1 MLRICYNYTLTKTE
15 MENKMRVSDRTTNLL
30 KNYANI
36 NQSLEFRAGKVL
48 RTVSPLNTILASV
61 EIEEDFPQTFP
72 IYELSR
78 FLGTLDLFN
87 NPELDFTDNGVSITD
102 DKHKATYRYCGSS
115 SMFQTPPEK
124 DITFPDAEVNF
135 ELSQD
140 QFRKTINAANTL
152 GLPEVIVEGNGSD
165 IQLVVSDTGNVSSDI
180 FSTKVGT
187 TDKTF
192 RMIFKT
198 ENLNKIMEGTY
209 NVSLS
214 SKRISHF
221 KREGD
226 SLQYWIAL
234 EQNSTYEE

>member
-1 MLRICYNYTLTKTE
+1 MK
-15 MENKMRVSDRTTNLL
+15 VSDRTTNLL

-36 NQSLEFRAGKVL
+36 NQSIEFREGNVL
-48 RTVSPLNTILASV
+48 KTVSPLNTILASV
-61 EIEEDFPQTFP
+61 EVEEVFSRTFP

-102 DKHKATYRYCGSS
+102 DKHEATYRYCGSS
-115 SMFQTPPEK
+115 SMFQTPPDK
-124 DITFPDAEVNF
+124 DITFPDAEINF
-135 ELSQD
+135 DLSQE
-140 QFRKTINAANTL
+140 QFKKTINAANTL
-152 GLPEVIVEGNGSD
+152 GLPEVVVEGDGTE
-165 IQLVVSDTGNVSSDI
+165 IRLLVSDTGNVSSDN
-180 FSTKVGT
+180 FSTKVGS

-192 RMIFKT
+192 HMIFKT
-198 ENLNKIMEGTY
+198 ENFSTIAEGAY
-209 NVSLS
+209 NISLS

-234 EQNSTYEE
+234 EQNSTFEE

>member
-1 MLRICYNYTLTKTE
+1 MK
-15 MENKMRVSDRTTNLL
+15 VSERTTNLL
-30 KNYANI
+30 ENYANI
-36 NQSLEFRAGKVL
+36 NQSIEFREGNVL
-48 RTVSPLNTILASV
+48 KTVSPLNTILASV
-61 EIEEDFPQTFP
+61 EIEEEFPRTFP

-78 FLGTLDLFN
+78 FLGTLGLFN

-102 DKHKATYRYCGSS
+102 DKHEATYRYCGSS
-115 SMFQTPPEK
+115 SMFQTPPDK
-124 DITFPDAEVNF
+124 DITFPDAEINF
-135 ELSQD
+135 DLSQE
-140 QFRKTINAANTL
+140 QFKKTINAANTL

-165 IQLVVSDTGNVSSDI
+165 IQLVVSDTGNTSSDI
-180 FSTKVGT
+180 FSTPVGT

-234 EQNSTYEE
+234 EQNSTFEE

>member
-1 MLRICYNYTLTKTE
+1 
-15 MENKMRVSDRTTNLL
+15 MENKMKVSERTTNLL

-36 NQSLEFRAGKVL
+36 NQSLEFREGNVL
-48 RTVSPLNTILASV
+48 KTVSPLNTILASV
-61 EIEEDFPQTFP
+61 EIEEDFPQTFS
-72 IYELSR
+72 IYELGR

-87 NPELDFTDNGVSITD
+87 NPELDFTDNGVSISD
-102 DKHKATYRYCGSS
+102 DNHEATYRYCGSS

-124 DITFPDAEVNF
+124 DITFPDAEINF
-135 ELSQD
+135 ELTQE

-152 GLPEVIVEGNGSD
+152 GLPEVIVEGNGTD

-180 FSTKVGT
+180 FSTKVGA

-192 RMIFKT
+192 HMIFKT

-209 NVSLS
+209 DVSLS

-221 KREGD
+221 TRKGD

>member
-1 MLRICYNYTLTKTE
+1 MK
-15 MENKMRVSDRTTNLL
+15 VSDRTTNLL

-87 NPELDFTDNGVSITD
+87 NPELDFMDNGVNITD
-102 DKHKATYRYCGSS
+102 DNHKAIYRYCGSS
-115 SMFQTPPEK
+115 SMFQTPPDK
-124 DITFPDAEVNF
+124 DITFPEPEVEF
-135 ELSQD
+135 QLTQEL
-140 QFRKTINAANTL
+140 FRKTINAANTL
-152 GLPEVIVEGNGSD
+152 GLPEIVVEGDGSE
-165 IQLVVSDTGNVSSDI
+165 IKLLVSDTGNVSSDN
-180 FSTKVGT
+180 FSTKVGS

-192 RMIFKT
+192 HMIFKT
-198 ENLNKIMEGTY
+198 ENFSTIAEGAY

-234 EQNSTYEE
+234 EQNSTFEE

>member
-1 MLRICYNYTLTKTE
+1 MK
-15 MENKMRVSDRTTNLL
+15 VSERTTNLL

-72 IYELSR
+72 IYELGR

-102 DKHKATYRYCGSS
+102 DNHEATYRYCGSS

-124 DITFPDAEVNF
+124 DITFPDAEINF
-135 ELSQD
+135 ELTQE

-180 FSTKVGT
+180 FSTKVGA

-198 ENLNKIMEGTY
+198 ENLNKIMEGAY

>member
-1 MLRICYNYTLTKTE
+1 MK
-15 MENKMRVSDRTTNLL
+15 VSERTINLL

-36 NQSLEFRAGKVL
+36 NQSIEFREGNVL
-48 RTVSPLNTILASV
+48 KTVSPLNTILASV
-61 EIEEDFPQTFP
+61 EVEEVFSKTFP

-78 FLGTLDLFN
+78 FLGTLNLFN

-102 DKHKATYRYCGSS
+102 DKHEATYRYCGSS
-115 SMFQTPPEK
+115 SMFQTPPDK

-135 ELSQD
+135 ELSQE
-140 QFRKTINAANTL
+140 QFKKTINAANTL
-152 GLPEVIVEGNGSD
+152 GLPEVVVEGDGTE
-165 IQLVVSDTGNVSSDI
+165 IRLLVSDTGNVSSDN
-180 FSTKVGT
+180 FSTKVGS

-192 RMIFKT
+192 HMIFKT
-198 ENLNKIMEGTY
+198 ENFSTIAEGAY

-234 EQNSTYEE
+234 EQNSTFEE

>member
-1 MLRICYNYTLTKTE
+1 MKVSEKTI
-15 MENKMRVSDRTTNLL
+15 NLL
-30 KNYANI
+30 RNYANI
-36 NQSLEFRAGKVL
+36 NQSIEFREGKNL
-48 RTVSPLNTILASV
+48 KTVSPLNTILASV
-61 EIEEDFPQTFP
+61 EVEEQFTRTFP
-72 IYELSR
+72 IYELNR
-78 FLGTLDLFN
+78 FLGTLALFQ
-87 NPELDFTDNGVSITD
+87 NPELDFTDNGVVISD
-102 DKHKATYRYCGSS
+102 DNHEATYRYCGSS

-124 DITFPDAEVNF
+124 NITFPDAEVGF

-140 QFRKTINAANTL
+140 QFKKTINAANTL

-165 IQLVVSDTGNVSSDI
+165 IQLVVSDTGNTSSDI
-180 FSTKVGT
+180 FSTPVGT

-234 EQNSTYEE
+234 EQNSTFEE

>member
-1 MLRICYNYTLTKTE
+1 MIIFITVNLK
-15 MENKMRVSDRTTNLL
+15 ENTMKLSDNTTSFL

-36 NQSLEFRAGKVL
+36 NQSLEFREGNIL

-61 EIEEDFPQTFP
+61 EISEDLPKTFP
-72 IYELSR
+72 IYELNR
-78 FLGTLDLFN
+78 FLGTLSLFN
-87 NPELDFTDNGVSITD
+87 DPDLDFTDNGVTISD
-102 DKHKATYRYCGSS
+102 SNHEATYRYCGSS

-124 DITFPDAEVNF
+124 DISFPDPDVEFTLEKDVF
-135 ELSQD
+135 K
-140 QFRKTINAANTL
+140 KTINAANTL
-152 GLPEVIVEGNGSD
+152 GLPEVVVEGNGTETR
-165 IQLVVSDTGNVSSDI
+165 LVVSDTGNTSSDR
-180 FSTKVGT
+180 FSTGVGP

-209 NVSLS
+209 DVKLS

-221 KREGD
+221 NRTTD

-234 EQNSTYEE
+234 EQNSTFEG

>member
-1 MLRICYNYTLTKTE
+1 
-15 MENKMRVSDRTTNLL
+15 MENKMKVSERTTNLL

-72 IYELSR
+72 IYELGR

-102 DKHKATYRYCGSS
+102 DNHEATYRYCGSS

-124 DITFPDAEVNF
+124 DITFPDAEINF
-135 ELSQD
+135 ELTQE

-165 IQLVVSDTGNVSSDI
+165 IHLVVSDTGNVSSDI
-180 FSTKVGT
+180 FSTKVGA

-209 NVSLS
+209 DVSLS

-221 KREGD
+221 TRRGD